1 MQVWF
6 SLGSHSKNASSSSW
20 KHWLCWVPWWL
31 RGWSVC
37 SMYRGCVL
45 TAARV
50 QIQTVASCS
59 TSPPLAHPC
68 FLSHTHTHMHKR
80 KIHLPH
86 PLISWP
92 AAFIGAPDCCVPP
105 HSLWLDSSGADWES
119 AYINANTEKYTS
131 GWSDHWRQCY
141 FLLVLEKREEGGGKI
156 TGQERRW
163 RRADSQWHYQEQRHF
178 APALFNNLFHTLT
191 TILDMEPSSKEQRG
205 CQTMTSQLLVSDHM
219 YHRFKIKF
227 RWSVVSKLD
236 VIGHKIPHR
245 GNVAPNVPKYNTGRC
260 ASDHLNEQFKY
271 AFNTLWNI
279 TLWIPVTS
287 FSTSSNTA
295 LY

>member
-1 MQVWF
+1 MLEEWGWWWGWMQVWF

-31 RGWSVC
+31 RGRSVC

-59 TSPPLAHPC
+59 TSPPLTHPC

-141 FLLVLEKREEGGGKI
+141 FLLVLEKREEGGKRLQAKREGEGELTLSDTIRSSVTLLQPCLI
-156 TGQERRW
+156 TCFTHW
-163 RRADSQWHYQEQRHF
+163 
-178 APALFNNLFHTLT
+178 P
-191 TILDMEPSSKEQRG
+191 
-205 CQTMTSQLLVSDHM
+205 
-219 YHRFKIKF
+219 RF
-227 RWSVVSKLD
+227 
-236 VIGHKIPHR
+236 
-245 GNVAPNVPKYNTGRC
+245 
-260 ASDHLNEQFKY
+260 
-271 AFNTLWNI
+271 
-279 TLWIPVTS
+279 
-287 FSTSSNTA
+287 
-295 LY
+295 